1 MGWGSEG
8 KDSLIKNSMS
18 GDDDVVGGE
27 IETLITFV
35 ICRVFEEDTTSGP
48 MSQFV
53 GNLCGEVGMANT
65 TKIA

>member
-1 MGWGSEG
+1 
-8 KDSLIKNSMS
+8 MS